1 LVDTFWRKNAD
12 SDISHLRFFELAW
25 LIFGLHLTLPLIV
38 LFVEHGLVGEGGNCV
53 SHLLYHNEVLL
64 NSAAYSF
71 LL

>member
-1 LVDTFWRKNAD
+1 M
-12 SDISHLRFFELAW
+12 AW
-25 LIFGLHLTLPLIV
+25 LIFGLHLALPLIV
-38 LFVEHGLVGEGGNCV
+38 LFVEHGLVGEVGNCV